1 MHRALHMIFYLL
13 LFGGILSCT
22 SKKPEQKNVTPKI
35 SYAVQKSFPHD
46 TKAFTE
52 GLLIHKGELYEST
65 GKDESWIGI
74 VDIKNGVVDKKVVLG
89 KEYFGE
95 GITILNNKVYQL
107 TFETHKGFVY
117 SLDTFKEVRQ
127 FSYKTPGWGLTH
139 NASHLIM
146 SDGSEQLYF
155 LDTTSLSV
163 VKTIIVKDESGPLT
177 QLNELEFIDG
187 FIYANVWLTDRIVK
201 IDPSTGSVK
210 GILDLTALCNSV
222 RRTHPQVN
230 ELNGIAWHK
239 ESGSLLITGKYWPSI
254 YVLRMKEP
262 VF

>member
-1 MHRALHMIFYLL
+1 MHHALQFSFCLL
-13 LFGGILSCT
+13 LFGAAISCT
-22 SKKPEQKNVTPKI
+22 SKKSEQKNVTPKI
-35 SYAVQKSFPHD
+35 SYTVQKSFPHD

-52 GLLIHKGELYEST
+52 GLLIHNGELYEST

-107 TFETHKGFVY
+107 TYETHKGFVY
-117 SLDTFKEVRQ
+117 TLGTFTEVRQ
-127 FSYKTPGWGLTH
+127 FSYRTPGWGLTH
-139 NASHLIM
+139 DSTHLIM
-146 SDGSEQLYF
+146 SDGSERLYF

-163 VKTIIVKDESGPLT
+163 VKTITVADESGPLT

-201 IDPSTGSVK
+201 IDPATGSVK
-210 GILDLTALCNSV
+210 GVLDLTALCNGV

-230 ELNGIAWHK
+230 ELNGIAWHPATR
-239 ESGSLLITGKYWPSI
+239 LLLVTGKYWPSI
-254 YVLRMKEP
+254 YALRLKN
-262 VF
+262 

>member
-1 MHRALHMIFYLL
+1 MHYGLQLTFCIL
-13 LFGGILSCT
+13 LFGIIVSCT
-22 SKKPEQKNVTPKI
+22 SKKSEQKNGIPKI
-35 SYAVQKSFPHD
+35 SYSVQKSFPHD

-52 GLLIHKGELYEST
+52 GLLIHNGELYEST
-65 GKDESWIGI
+65 GKDESWIGV

-107 TFETHKGFVY
+107 TYETHRGFVY
-117 SLDTFKEVRQ
+117 RLGSFKEVRQ
-127 FSYKTPGWGLTH
+127 FSYKTQGWGLTH
-139 NASHLIM
+139 DSSNLIM
-146 SDGSEQLYF
+146 SDGTAQLYF

-163 VKTIIVKDESGPLT
+163 VKTITVTDESGPLT

-187 FIYANVWLTDRIVK
+187 FIYSNVWLTDRIVK

-222 RRTHPQVN
+222 RRNHPQVN
-230 ELNGIAWHK
+230 ELNGIAWHPATQ
-239 ESGSLLITGKYWPSI
+239 LLLVTGKYWPAI
-254 YVLRMKEP
+254 YALKLKN
-262 VF
+262 